1 MSRQIDLLCY
11 NHAFMF
17 AFKKWLWCVVVGASA
32 VAFAQAP
39 KPSLMP
45 FPLEF
50 KRMPS
55 GFSKDDKEAMQREYT
70 RLLRL
75 SGAMVPDFA
84 RYDLALKELKRQDCE
99 REDECLVQLA
109 KKAESL
115 YSLYSSVDYT
125 LEGAVVVTGRV
136 VRDDGKVASPTD
148 SVKLAKGRDSFK
160 DIAKNALVQLFTQL
174 KISDL
179 PATRLVEKA
188 EPVKDLVVVKD
199 TLRDPPPPL
208 PPLVVEDTGA
218 GQRSVGKGLVIAGG
232 AVAVAGGVLAGV
244 GGVIGYGKNLSG
256 KDVPSEQIDSVITA
270 RTLTTVGFVG
280 AGVGALTAV
289 IGAILWGTAAP
300 APFSNVSV
308 VPLSGGGVVQFGG
321 QF

>member
-11 NHAFMF
+11 NRASMF
-17 AFKKWLWCVVVGASA
+17 AFTRWLWCLVVCASA

-50 KRMPS
+50 KRTPS

-70 RLLRL
+70 RLVRL
-75 SGAMVPDFA
+75 AGAMVPDFA

-115 YSLYSSVDYT
+115 YSLYTSVDYT
-125 LEGAVVVTGRV
+125 LEGAVIVTGRV
-136 VRDDGKVASPTD
+136 VRDDGKVASPTET
-148 SVKLAKGRDSFK
+148 VKLAKGRDSFK

-174 KISDL
+174 KLSEL
-179 PATRLVEKA
+179 PATRPVEKT
-188 EPVKDLVVVKD
+188 ELVMDPVLMKDP
-199 TLRDPPPPL
+199 LRDPPPPP
-208 PPLVVEDTGA
+208 PPLFVEDTGA
-218 GQRSVGKGLVIAGG
+218 GQRSAGKGMVIAGG
-232 AVAVAGGVLAGV
+232 VVAVAGAVVAGV
-244 GGVIGYGKNLSG
+244 GGAIGYGKNLN
-256 KDVPSEQIDSVITA
+256 DRNVPPGEIDSVITA
-270 RTLTTVGFVG
+270 RTLTTVGFIGVG
-280 AGVGALTAV
+280 AGALTAV
-289 IGAILWGTAAP
+289 VGAILWGTAAP
-300 APFSNVSV
+300 APVSNIAV
-308 VPLSGGGVVQFGG
+308 VPLSGGAVVQFGG

>member
-1 MSRQIDLLCY
+1 
-11 NHAFMF
+11 
-17 AFKKWLWCVVVGASA
+17 
-32 VAFAQAP
+32 
-39 KPSLMP
+39 MP

-50 KRMPS
+50 KRTPS

-70 RLLRL
+70 RLVRL
-75 SGAMVPDFA
+75 GGAMVPDFA

-115 YSLYSSVDYT
+115 YSLYTSVDYT

-136 VRDDGKVASPTD
+136 IRDDGKVASPTET
-148 SVKLAKGRDSFK
+148 VKLAKGRDSFK

-174 KISDL
+174 KLSEL

-188 EPVKDLVVVKD
+188 EPVKDPLFVKD
-199 TLRDPPPPL
+199 PLKDPPPPP
-208 PPLVVEDTGA
+208 PPLFIDDTGA
-218 GQRSVGKGLVIAGG
+218 GQRSAGKGMVIAGG
-232 AVAVAGGVLAGV
+232 AVAVVGGVLAGV
-244 GGVIGYGKNLSG
+244 GGAIGYGKNLND
-256 KDVPSEQIDSVITA
+256 KNVPPGELDTVLVA

-289 IGAILWGTAAP
+289 VGVIVWGTAAP
-300 APFSNVSV
+300 TPLTNVSV